1 MSNAATKPAM
11 KRFEP
16 NSGWS
21 DAVSPLVLVSEH
33 HHSDHNDNNKI
44 SNQSEQISADA
55 LSNLG
60 DSIQDV
66 FSSLKISDTRLESWS
81 DVDLAIRSI
90 GVKLKEKK
98 LLEHRLVELKLE
110 IEEAS
115 AGAAV
120 LVNAAYKR
128 EMEIHAT
135 SKLRLE
141 IAEMLN
147 QKLANA
153 LKS

>member
-11 KRFEP
+11 KRFEAD
-16 NSGWS
+16 SGWS
-21 DAVSPLVLVSEH
+21 DAVTPIMLVNEH
-33 HHSDHNDNNKI
+33 HSQNNNKI
-44 SNQSEQISADA
+44 TTQSEALSADA

-110 IEEAS
+110 IEEVSS
-115 AGAAV
+115 AAAL
-120 LVNAAYKR
+120 LVNDAYKR

-153 LKS
+153 LKN

>member
-1 MSNAATKPAM
+1 MTNAALKPAM

-16 NSGWS
+16 DSGWS
-21 DAVSPLVLVSEH
+21 DAVTPLVLVNEH
-33 HHSDHNDNNKI
+33 SSLDDNKVATQSD
-44 SNQSEQISADA
+44 SISADA

-90 GVKLKEKK
+90 GVKLKERK

-115 AGAAV
+115 SQAAV

-153 LKS
+153 LKN

>member
-16 NSGWS
+16 DSGWS
-21 DAVSPLVLVSEH
+21 DAVTPLMLFNEH
-33 HHSDHNDNNKI
+33 HSPNNNKI
-44 SNQSEQISADA
+44 TTQSEALSADA

-115 AGAAV
+115 SAAAL
-120 LVNAAYKR
+120 LVNDAYKR

-153 LKS
+153 LKN

>member
-1 MSNAATKPAM
+1 MTNAALKPAM

-16 NSGWS
+16 DSGWS
-21 DAVSPLVLVSEH
+21 DAVTPLVLVNEH
-33 HHSDHNDNNKI
+33 SSLDNNKVAT
-44 SNQSEQISADA
+44 QSDSISADA

-90 GVKLKEKK
+90 GVKLKERK

-115 AGAAV
+115 SQAAV

-153 LKS
+153 LKN

>member
-16 NSGWS
+16 DSGWS
-21 DAVSPLVLVSEH
+21 DAVNPLMLVNEH
-33 HHSDHNDNNKI
+33 HLPNNNKI
-44 SNQSEQISADA
+44 TTQSKALSADA

-110 IEEAS
+110 IEEVSS
-115 AGAAV
+115 AAAL
-120 LVNAAYKR
+120 LVNDAYKR

-153 LKS
+153 LKN

>member
-1 MSNAATKPAM
+1 MSNAAIKPAM

-16 NSGWS
+16 DSGWS
-21 DAVSPLVLVSEH
+21 DAVTPLMLVNEH
-33 HHSDHNDNNKI
+33 HSQSNNKI
-44 SNQSEQISADA
+44 TTQPESLSADA

-98 LLEHRLVELKLE
+98 LLEYRLVELKLE

-115 AGAAV
+115 TSAAL
-120 LVNAAYKR
+120 LVNDAYKR

-153 LKS
+153 LKN

>member
-16 NSGWS
+16 DSGWS
-21 DAVSPLVLVSEH
+21 DAVTPLMLVNEH
-33 HHSDHNDNNKI
+33 HSTNNNKI
-44 SNQSEQISADA
+44 TTQSEALSADA

-98 LLEHRLVELKLE
+98 LLEYRLVELKLE

-115 AGAAV
+115 SAAAL
-120 LVNAAYKR
+120 LVNDAYKR

-153 LKS
+153 LKN

>member
-16 NSGWS
+16 DSGWS
-21 DAVSPLVLVSEH
+21 DAVTPLMLVNEH
-33 HHSDHNDNNKI
+33 HLPNNNKI
-44 SNQSEQISADA
+44 TTQSETLSADA

-115 AGAAV
+115 SAAAL
-120 LVNAAYKR
+120 LVNDAYKR

-153 LKS
+153 LKN

>member
-16 NSGWS
+16 DSGWS
-21 DAVSPLVLVSEH
+21 DAVNPLMLVNEH
-33 HHSDHNDNNKI
+33 HLPNNKI
-44 SNQSEQISADA
+44 TTQSEALSADA
-55 LSNLG
+55 LSKLG

-115 AGAAV
+115 SAAAL
-120 LVNAAYKR
+120 LVNDAYKR

-153 LKS
+153 LKN

>member
-16 NSGWS
+16 DSGWS
-21 DAVSPLVLVSEH
+21 DAVNPLMLVNEH
-33 HHSDHNDNNKI
+33 HLPNNNKI
-44 SNQSEQISADA
+44 TTQSKALSADA

-115 AGAAV
+115 SAAAL
-120 LVNAAYKR
+120 LVNDAYKR

-153 LKS
+153 LKN

>member
-16 NSGWS
+16 DSGWS
-21 DAVSPLVLVSEH
+21 DAVTPLMLVNEH
-33 HHSDHNDNNKI
+33 HLPNNNKI
-44 SNQSEQISADA
+44 TIQSEALSADA

-115 AGAAV
+115 TAAAL
-120 LVNAAYKR
+120 LVNDAYKR

-153 LKS
+153 LKN

>member
-1 MSNAATKPAM
+1 MSNAALKPAM

-16 NSGWS
+16 DTGWT
-21 DAVSPLVLVSEH
+21 DAAPLMLVNEH
-33 HHSDHNDNNKI
+33 QPPDNNKI
-44 SNQSEQISADA
+44 ATQSEPISADA

-115 AGAAV
+115 SDAAV

-153 LKS
+153 LKN

>member
-16 NSGWS
+16 DSGWS
-21 DAVSPLVLVSEH
+21 DAVTPLMLVNEH
-33 HHSDHNDNNKI
+33 HSQNNNKI
-44 SNQSEQISADA
+44 TTQSEALSADA

-98 LLEHRLVELKLE
+98 LLEYRLVELKLE

-115 AGAAV
+115 TAAAL
-120 LVNAAYKR
+120 LVNDAYKR

-141 IAEMLN
+141 IAEILN
-147 QKLANA
+147 QKLASV
-153 LKS
+153 LKN

>member
-16 NSGWS
+16 DSGWS
-21 DAVSPLVLVSEH
+21 DAVTPLMLVNEH
-33 HHSDHNDNNKI
+33 HSPNNKI
-44 SNQSEQISADA
+44 TIQTEALSADA

-115 AGAAV
+115 SAAAL
-120 LVNAAYKR
+120 LVNDAYKR

-153 LKS
+153 LKN

>member
-16 NSGWS
+16 DSGWS
-21 DAVSPLVLVSEH
+21 DAVTSLMLVNEH
-33 HHSDHNDNNKI
+33 HSPNNNKI
-44 SNQSEQISADA
+44 TTQSEALSADA

-115 AGAAV
+115 SAAAL
-120 LVNAAYKR
+120 LVNGAYKR

-153 LKS
+153 LKN

>member
-1 MSNAATKPAM
+1 MTNAALKPAM

-16 NSGWS
+16 DSGWS
-21 DAVSPLVLVSEH
+21 DAVTPLVLVNEH
-33 HHSDHNDNNKI
+33 SSLDNNKVAT
-44 SNQSEQISADA
+44 QSDPISADA

-90 GVKLKEKK
+90 GVKLKERK

-115 AGAAV
+115 SQAAV
-120 LVNAAYKR
+120 LVNSAYKR

-153 LKS
+153 LKN

>member
-16 NSGWS
+16 DSGWS
-21 DAVSPLVLVSEH
+21 DAVTPLMLVNEH
-33 HHSDHNDNNKI
+33 HSPNKI
-44 SNQSEQISADA
+44 ATQTEALSADA

-98 LLEHRLVELKLE
+98 LLEHRLIELKLE
-110 IEEAS
+110 IEDAS
-115 AGAAV
+115 SAAAL
-120 LVNAAYKR
+120 LVNDAYKR

-153 LKS
+153 LKN

>member
-16 NSGWS
+16 DSGWS
-21 DAVSPLVLVSEH
+21 DAVNPLMLVNEH
-33 HHSDHNDNNKI
+33 HLPNNKI
-44 SNQSEQISADA
+44 TTQSEALSADA

-115 AGAAV
+115 SAAAL
-120 LVNAAYKR
+120 LVNDAYKR

-153 LKS
+153 LKN

>member
-16 NSGWS
+16 DSGWS
-21 DAVSPLVLVSEH
+21 DAVTPLMLVNEH
-33 HHSDHNDNNKI
+33 HSQNNNKI
-44 SNQSEQISADA
+44 TTQSEALSADA

-98 LLEHRLVELKLE
+98 LLEYRLVELKLE

-115 AGAAV
+115 TAAAL
-120 LVNAAYKR
+120 LVNDAYKR

-147 QKLANA
+147 QKLASA
-153 LKS
+153 LKN

>member
-16 NSGWS
+16 DSGWS
-21 DAVSPLVLVSEH
+21 DAVNPLMLVNEH
-33 HHSDHNDNNKI
+33 HLPNNDKI
-44 SNQSEQISADA
+44 TPQSEALSADA

-115 AGAAV
+115 SAAAL
-120 LVNAAYKR
+120 LVNDAYKR

-153 LKS
+153 LKN

>member
-16 NSGWS
+16 DSGWS
-21 DAVSPLVLVSEH
+21 DAVTPLMLINEH
-33 HHSDHNDNNKI
+33 HLPNNNNKI
-44 SNQSEQISADA
+44 TTQSEALSADA

-98 LLEHRLVELKLE
+98 LLENRLVELKLE

-115 AGAAV
+115 TAAAL
-120 LVNAAYKR
+120 LVNDAYKR
-128 EMEIHAT
+128 EMENHAT

-153 LKS
+153 LKN

>member
-1 MSNAATKPAM
+1 MSNAGNKPAM

-16 NSGWS
+16 DSGWS
-21 DAVSPLVLVSEH
+21 DAVTPLMLVNEH
-33 HHSDHNDNNKI
+33 HSPDNNK
-44 SNQSEQISADA
+44 NATQSEALSADA

-60 DSIQDV
+60 ESIQDV

-115 AGAAV
+115 SAASL
-120 LVNAAYKR
+120 LVKDAYKR
-128 EMEIHAT
+128 EMEINAI

-147 QKLANA
+147 QNLGNA
-153 LKS
+153 LKK

>member
-16 NSGWS
+16 DSGWS
-21 DAVSPLVLVSEH
+21 DAVTPLMLVNEH
-33 HHSDHNDNNKI
+33 HSPNNNKI
-44 SNQSEQISADA
+44 TTQSEALSADA

-115 AGAAV
+115 TAAAL
-120 LVNAAYKR
+120 LVNGAYKR

-153 LKS
+153 LKN